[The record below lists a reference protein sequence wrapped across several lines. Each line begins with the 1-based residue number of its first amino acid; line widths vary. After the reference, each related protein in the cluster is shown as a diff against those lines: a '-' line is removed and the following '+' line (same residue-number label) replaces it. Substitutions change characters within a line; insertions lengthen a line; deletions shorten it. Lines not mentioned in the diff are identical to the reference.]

1 MMSLESMLLRIAP
14 PVPTVPR
21 LPVVPDP
28 LRRARIPR
36 DLDAVTTVGVEADPR
51 DCGMTADAVARIW
64 RSVEALYRSGIHPA
78 IAVCLRRD
86 GHVVL
91 DRAIGHATGNGPGDP
106 RGAPPVLATPDTP
119 FCIFSTSKAITAM
132 VIHLLDQRGLIHIDD
147 RVCEYIPEFAR
158 HGKDAITIAHVL
170 SHRAGVPQIPREALD
185 LRYLDDREFQLQVM
199 CDAKPSSRPGTVV
212 AYHAI
217 SGGFVLAEIVRRVMG
232 KAIRDVLAE
241 EILQPLGFRWGNY
254 GVAPQDLPL
263 VARSYATGP
272 PILPP
277 LSLLVER
284 VLGVRLDQGVELVND
299 PRFLTGV
306 IPSGNIVT
314 TANELSRFFELLRA
328 GGQVDGVRIFEERT
342 IRRAITEQA
351 YHRPD
356 LMLALP
362 LRWSLGFLLGAR
374 WLSVYGPDTEMA
386 FGHVGFMNVL
396 GWADPERALS
406 GALITSGKPLVYPE
420 IAQFWGIMRRIAADA
435 PKVARHLLSF
445 EPTTGPG
452 EVSG

>member
-1 MMSLESMLLRIAP
+1 MSTRS
-14 PVPTVPR
+14 
-21 LPVVPDP
+21 
-28 LRRARIPR
+28 
-36 DLDAVTTVGVEADPR
+36 VE
-51 DCGMTADAVARIW
+51 RIW

-78 IAVCLRRD
+78 IALCVRRE

-91 DRAIGHATGNGPGDP
+91 DRAIGHTSGNGPGDP
-106 RGAPPVLATPDTP
+106 RRGPKVLATPETP
-119 FCIFSTSKAITAM
+119 FCIFSASKAITAM
-132 VIHLLDQRGLIHIDD
+132 VIHLLDERDLIHIDD
-147 RVCEYIPEFAR
+147 RVCEYIPEFAK

-170 SHRAGVPQIPREALD
+170 SHRSGVPRIPREALD
-185 LRYLDDREFQLQVM
+185 LRYIDDREFQLRVM
-199 CDAKPSSRPGTVV
+199 CDARPSSRPGTVV

-217 SGGFVLAEIVRRVMG
+217 SGGFVLAEIVRRVTG
-232 KAIRDVLAE
+232 QGIREVLAD
-241 EILQPLGFRWGNY
+241 EILEPLGFRWGNY
-254 GVAPQDLPL
+254 GVAPQHLPL

-272 PILPP
+272 PIVPP

-284 VLGVRLDQGVELVND
+284 VLGVRLDKGVELVND

-306 IPSGNIVT
+306 VPSGNIVA

-328 GGQVDGVRIFEERT
+328 GGELDGVRIFEPRT

-374 WLSVYGPDTEMA
+374 YLSVYGPDTEMA
-386 FGHVGFMNVL
+386 FGHVGFMNVI

-420 IAQFWGIMRRIAADA
+420 IAQFWGIMRRIGANA
-435 PKVARHLLSF
+435 PKVARHLLTF
-445 EPTTGPG
+445 EPTVGP
-452 EVSG
+452 EA